1 MKEKILK
8 ILKRGEM
15 TTTAISEY
23 LKENYWKTYALLQ
36 ELEKEGKIIREKKP
50 HQTFWHLANSLFNLN
65 KGAGL
70 AFGDSK
76 DHPASLRAACP
87 SSTQTD
93 DKKTKQEKGGEK

>member
-1 MKEKILK
+1 MKETSIKVKEDLALRLNRLKYYWQLKSLDAVIRRLIEIASKID
-8 ILKRGEM
+8 
-15 TTTAISEY
+15 T
-23 LKENYWKTYALLQ
+23 
-36 ELEKEGKIIREKKP
+36 
-50 HQTFWHLANSLFNLN
+50 ANSLFNLN